1 MSAPLLK
8 DLYSPAFYQMF
19 TNILGTIIP
28 GLDETLFHQ
37 QIFTEDWPQ
46 KELKDRMRHTTAVLH
61 NFLPHDFPQAAG
73 KIVDIV
79 EVLEEREMTDYRLE
93 FMFLPDYIERFG
105 QEHYEAS
112 VKAMERITQFTS
124 CEFAVRPFIIQYEAQ
139 MMAQMLK
146 WAQHPHEEVRR
157 LASEGCRPRLP
168 WAMALPEFKKDPAL
182 VLPILEQLKA
192 DASLYVRRSV
202 ANNLND
208 ISKDHPDLVLDISN
222 RWQGISPD
230 TDWLI
235 KHACRTLLKAGHPK
249 AMLLF
254 GYAAPN
260 NVHISDFHL
269 STLKVPKA
277 GKLELGFK
285 IENKGQETAK
295 VRLEYGMYFLRSN
308 GTQSRKVFMIGERK
322 LASDTTELIQQSFSF
337 RPITTRTY
345 YAGEQAVSIIVNGV
359 EKAKMAFVLEEV

>member
-8 DLYSPAFYQMF
+8 DLYSPAFYQKF
-19 TNILGTIIP
+19 TNILNRIIP
-28 GLDETLFHQ
+28 GLDKDSFHQ

-61 NFLPHDFPQAAG
+61 HFLPDDFPQATG
-73 KIVDIV
+73 KIVEVV
-79 EVLEEREMTDYRLE
+79 EVLEKEMTDYRLE

-105 QEHYEAS
+105 LEHYEAA
-112 VKAMERITQFTS
+112 VQAMERITQFTS
-124 CEFAVRPFIIQYEAQ
+124 CEFAVRPFIIKYEVP

-146 WAQHPHEEVRR
+146 WAEHPHEEVRR
-157 LASEGCRPRLP
+157 LASEGCRSRLP
-168 WAMALPEFKKDPAL
+168 WAMALPRFKKDPAL
-182 VLPILEQLKA
+182 VLPILEQLKT

-208 ISKDHPDLVLDISN
+208 ISKDKPDLVLDISY
-222 RWQGISPD
+222 RWKGIGAD

-254 GYAAPN
+254 GYAAPDN
-260 NVHISDFHL
+260 IPISDFQL
-269 STLKVPKA
+269 STTSVPKA
-277 GKLELGFK
+277 GKIEFEFS
-285 IENKGQETAK
+285 IENQEPKTAK
-295 VRLEYGMYFLRSN
+295 VRLEFGMYFLRSN
-308 GTQSRKVFMIGERK
+308 GTHSKKVFMIGERK
-322 LASDTTELIQQSFSF
+322 LESNIPSVVQQSFSF

-359 EKAKMAFVLEEV
+359 EKMKKTFMLEEV